1 MKISRALVVFAV
13 VVVLTVVTM
22 SAAAF
27 EPGVTFSKGT
37 IVVSGEGSYGV
48 QFNLQDYHDW
58 SHLKYWNLGIRA
70 SILPFSPH
78 GPSLLRGS
86 FEIGFEPLYQKYTEP
101 QSAYWAGLVGV
112 FRYHFLSLGRLVP
125 YIEGG
130 AGAGGTDLNVRE
142 IESSFSFILW
152 AGLGASVFITDAMAV
167 YAGYRYEHNSN
178 GNIDPPN
185 RGWESHV
192 GLVGVSY
199 YFR

>member
-1 MKISRALVVFAV
+1 MKISRALVASAV
-13 VVVLTVVTM
+13 VLVLFVVAV

-27 EPGVTFSKGT
+27 EPGATFSKGT
-37 IVVSGEGSYGV
+37 LVVSGEGSYGA

-58 SHLKYWNLGIRA
+58 TKLKYWNLGIRA

-86 FEIGFEPLYQKYTEP
+86 FEIGVEPLYQKYTDP
-101 QSAYWAGLVGV
+101 QNAFWAGLVAV
-112 FRYHFLSLGRLVP
+112 LRYHFLSFGRLVP
-125 YIEGG
+125 YVEGG
-130 AGAGGTDLNVRE
+130 AGAGGTDLKVVE
-142 IESSFSFILW
+142 IDSSFSFLLW
-152 AGLGASVFITDAMAV
+152 AGVGASVFITDAMAV

-178 GNIDPPN
+178 GNIDRPN

>member
-1 MKISRALVVFAV
+1 MRFSRLVASI
-13 VVVLTVVTM
+13 VVLVLAAVTV

-27 EPGVTFSKGT
+27 EPGVTFAKGT
-37 IVVSGEGSYGV
+37 FVLSGEGSYGE
-48 QFNLQDYHDW
+48 QFNMQDYHDW
-58 SHLKYWNLGIRA
+58 TGLKYWNVGLRG
-70 SILPFSPH
+70 SILPFNPH

-86 FEIGFEPLYQKYTEP
+86 IELGFEPLYQKYTEP
-101 QSAYWAGLVGV
+101 SAYWAGLIAVV
-112 FRYHFLSLGRLVP
+112 RYHFLSFGRLVP
-125 YIEGG
+125 YVEGG
-130 AGAGGTDLNVRE
+130 VGAGGTDLDVRE
-142 IESSFSFILW
+142 IESRFSFILW
-152 AGLGASVFITDAMAV
+152 AGIGASVFITDAMAV

>member
-1 MKISRALVVFAV
+1 MKISRAFVVSSVALVLIAV
-13 VVVLTVVTM
+13 TV

-27 EPGVTFSKGT
+27 EPGATFSKGT
-37 IVVSGEGSYGV
+37 IVVSGEGSYGE
-48 QFNLQDYHDW
+48 QFNPRDFHDW
-58 SHLKYWNLGIRA
+58 THLKYWNLGIRA
-70 SILPFSPH
+70 SILPFNPH

-86 FEIGFEPLYQKYTEP
+86 FEIGVEPLYQRYTEP
-101 QSAYWAGLVGV
+101 QSAYWAGLVAV
-112 FRYHFLSLGRLVP
+112 LRYHFLSFGRLVP

-130 AGAGGTDLNVRE
+130 AGAGGTDLKVRE
-142 IESSFSFILW
+142 IESSFSFLLL